1 MCYTRYNE
9 HQDSAFPQFMLL
21 NVIFT
26 ALNIQNPP
34 SVIRGQ
40 TVQEKGGAEVS
51 WFPLSVSV
59 NVRKCS
65 VV

>member
-1 MCYTRYNE
+1 MQVYLCAIPGTMNIKILLSLSSVHVVPQYSESPLCYK
-9 HQDSAFPQFMLL
+9 
-21 NVIFT
+21 
-26 ALNIQNPP
+26 
-34 SVIRGQ
+34 G